1 MERTTI
7 SVRTERRVKSRAR
20 RAAARCGISLGA
32 ALQAYLHEL
41 AAAEHT
47 TSLPRMSA
55 TLERILGPIERDI
68 SRRRNLSKPIRS
80 VADLDEHLASL

>member
-1 MERTTI
+1 MDHTTI

-20 RAAARCGISLGA
+20 RTAARCGISLSA

-41 AAAEHT
+41 AAAEHAT
-47 TSLPRMSA
+47 NIPRMSA
-55 TLERILGPIERDI
+55 TLERLLGPIERDI

-80 VADLDEHLASL
+80 VADLDVRLASL